1 MTRGRVTVPNR
12 LRASANAPAAKT
24 DRQTATTRP
33 ALMCSSVAMRTLAM
47 SFGLILGLVAIEGM
61 LRLGGLVREVGP
73 ALTRYDPVYG
83 KRLRENIQATRT
95 SPEFRIRYSVNALG
109 YRGPQ
114 PEKFPE
120 HPILFLGD
128 SFTEGY
134 GVSDGE
140 EFPELIRRALV
151 ESHGRRAPPVVN
163 AGIGNTGNG
172 HWVKWLRLE
181 GRRFAPRLVV
191 LQFTSNDAA
200 DNLREQMYGLDSNGQ
215 LIERPVA
222 QRGPVHKINELV
234 AAVPGLS
241 SSHLVGFGYQLYHRY
256 NDWHMTRVH
265 VPGGVETA
273 ADNDLTLRLWE
284 EALRICHEAG
294 WPVVGIAVEF
304 AGPHLVQLRG
314 ILERYDAR
322 LIVAPTKEQRPDL
335 YYEIDGHWNPL
346 GHAFVAQMLQRELN
360 GMIFR

>member
-1 MTRGRVTVPNR
+1 
-12 LRASANAPAAKT
+12 
-24 DRQTATTRP
+24 
-33 ALMCSSVAMRTLAM
+33 MCSPVAMRIL
-47 SFGLILGLVAIEGM
+47 SVFFGIVLGLLATEGM
-61 LRLGGLVREVGP
+61 LRLGGVVREVGP

-83 KRLRENIQATRT
+83 KRLRENFRATRT
-95 SPEFRIRYSVNALG
+95 SPEFRIRYSVNSLG
-109 YRGPQ
+109 YRGPE

-140 EFPELIRRALV
+140 EFPELIRRALA
-151 ESHGRRAPPVVN
+151 ERHKHLAPPVVN
-163 AGIGNTGNG
+163 AGIGNAGNG

-200 DNLREQMYGLDSNGQ
+200 DNLREQNFGLDTNGQ
-215 LIERPVA
+215 LVERPVPP
-222 QRGPVHKINELV
+222 RGPVHKINELV

-241 SSHLVGFGYQLYHRY
+241 SAHLIGFGYQLYHRY
-256 NDWHMTRVH
+256 NAWHTTRAY
-265 VPGGVETA
+265 VPRGIDAA
-273 ADNDLTLRLWE
+273 ADDDLTPRLWE

-346 GHAFVAQMLQRELN
+346 GHAFVAQMLQPELN